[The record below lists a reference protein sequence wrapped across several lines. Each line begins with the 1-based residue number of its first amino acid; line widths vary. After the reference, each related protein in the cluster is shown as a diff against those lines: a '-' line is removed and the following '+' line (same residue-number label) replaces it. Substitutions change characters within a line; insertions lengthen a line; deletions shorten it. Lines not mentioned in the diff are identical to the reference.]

1 MVQKRYGTLYCYYYR
16 KQLKKGIY
24 RKNSALTNKPLKK
37 REKREALDKDILR
50 VVLLFLTGE
59 RV

>member
-1 MVQKRYGTLYCYYYR
+1 M
-16 KQLKKGIY
+16 KKGIY

-37 REKREALDKDILR
+37 REKREALDKEILL
-50 VVLLFLTGE
+50 VVLHFLTGK